1 MAKPRTKGMKRPF
14 NIMMALMLSLMVV
27 YMGVGTTVIHCAC
40 SDKIMVGAVED
51 CCQERSLGH
60 DCCHRHQHGAQ
71 VKKHCMDVKLV
82 KLPATLSAQKMDS
95 QTAPPFAGILPSR
108 WLTLPR
114 PVISSIQKA
123 RLWNRNV
130 PHSPPR
136 AYLKLLNTLII

>member
-27 YMGVGTTVIHCAC
+27 YMSVGTTVMHCAC
-40 SDKIMVGAVED
+40 TDKIMVGAVED
-51 CCQERSLGH
+51 CCQKRSLGH
-60 DCCHRHQHGAQ
+60 DCCHGHQ
-71 VKKHCMDVKLV
+71 HCMDVKLV
-82 KLPATLSAQKMDS
+82 KLPATLSVQKMDS
-95 QTAPPFAGILPSR
+95 QAAPPFAGILPSR

-114 PVISSIQKA
+114 PVISSIQEA
-123 RLWNRNV
+123 RLWDRNV

>member
-51 CCQERSLGH
+51 CCQERGLGH

-95 QTAPPFAGILPSR
+95 QAAPLFAGILPSR

-114 PVISSIQKA
+114 PVISSIQ
-123 RLWNRNV
+123 
-130 PHSPPR
+130 
-136 AYLKLLNTLII
+136 

>member
-71 VKKHCMDVKLV
+71 VK
-82 KLPATLSAQKMDS
+82 
-95 QTAPPFAGILPSR
+95 
-108 WLTLPR
+108 
-114 PVISSIQKA
+114 
-123 RLWNRNV
+123 
-130 PHSPPR
+130 
-136 AYLKLLNTLII
+136 